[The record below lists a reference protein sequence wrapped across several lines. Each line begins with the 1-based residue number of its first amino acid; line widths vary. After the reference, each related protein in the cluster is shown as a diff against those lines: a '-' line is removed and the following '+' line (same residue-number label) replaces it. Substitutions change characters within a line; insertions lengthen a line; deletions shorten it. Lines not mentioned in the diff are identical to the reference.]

1 MNAAASAPGA
11 RLQVAPG
18 VPLSG
23 TLRLPGDKSITH
35 RALILA
41 ALARADSVVRGT
53 LDAADTRATAAAL
66 VQLGARIDWR
76 PDNTVHVTGTGGRFV
91 SPGAT
96 LDLGNSGTGL
106 RLLAGALAG
115 YGVGATLTGDASLQ
129 RRPMRRI
136 IEPLVAMGAH
146 IESREGRAPLV
157 LRPGASLRALHY
169 RLPMGSAQVKSAVLL
184 AGLKADGNTSVEDPY
199 GTRDHT
205 ERMLPLFG
213 AEVERADTV
222 VTVRPGVLTGAEV
235 EVPGDISS
243 AAFLIAAALLSPGSD
258 LVLERVGTNPTRTGL
273 IDVLRR
279 MGADIELRNERL
291 AGGEPV
297 ADLRVKHGPLAG
309 TRVAAREIPGM
320 IDELPMLMVL
330 AAAASGA
337 TVIEGAEELRHKESD
352 RIATMQAGLARLG
365 VELRDESGTL
375 HLDGGGL
382 KSGGDADGAGDHR
395 VAMALGVAGLAAPE
409 PVRVSGAEWIA
420 TSFPDFPR
428 LLQAA
433 GAEVSFP

>member
-1 MNAAASAPGA
+1 MNAAASTPGA

-41 ALARADSVVRGT
+41 ALARGDSIVRGT

-66 VQLGARIDWR
+66 ERLGARVDWQ
-76 PDNTVHVTGTGGRFV
+76 PGNTVHVTGTGGRFE
-91 SPGAT
+91 SPGVT

-115 YGVGATLTGDASLQ
+115 YGVGATLTGDASLK
-129 RRPMRRI
+129 RRPMQRI
-136 IEPLVAMGAH
+136 IEPLEAMGAR

-157 LRPGASLRALHY
+157 LRPGAPLRALHY

-184 AGLKADGNTSVEDPY
+184 AGLNAEGDTAVEDPY
-199 GTRDHT
+199 RTRDHT

-213 AEVERADTV
+213 VEVDRVANF
-222 VTVRPGVLTGAEV
+222 VTVRSGALTGAEV
-235 EVPGDISS
+235 GVPGDISS

-258 LVLERVGTNPTRTGL
+258 LVLEQVGTNPTRTGL
-273 IDVLRR
+273 IEVLRR
-279 MGADIELRNERL
+279 MGADIELRDERL

-309 TRVAAREIPGM
+309 TQVAAREIPGM
-320 IDELPMLMVL
+320 IDELPVLMVL
-330 AAAASGA
+330 AAVASGP
-337 TVIEGAEELRHKESD
+337 TVIEGADELRHKESD
-352 RIATMQAGLARLG
+352 RIAAMQTGLAGLG
-365 VELRDESGTL
+365 VELRDEAGTL
-375 HLDGGGL
+375 HLEGGGL
-382 KSGGDADGAGDHR
+382 KSGGILDGAGDHR
-395 VAMALGVAGLAAPE
+395 VAMALGIAGLAAPGT
-409 PVRVSGAEWIA
+409 VTVGGAEWIA
-420 TSFPDFPR
+420 TSFPDFPT
-428 LLQAA
+428 LLRAA